1 MKFRRPLWMAFAIML
16 SASAALGQNPPP
28 NPPQSSSPPEPEP
41 YDPALQHRPQGADQN
56 ATPGTARSATAN
68 EPAAPSKVSLLVPA
82 NTPLRVALVR
92 RARINHFGEPVGA
105 EVVDAVYAFDQI
117 VIPAGSMVIGHVV
130 RVLPLSPMNRALAY
144 ANGDLTPIR
153 QYRVAFDEL
162 ILPDGK
168 RIPISTTVS
177 RGSAEVVH
185 LVSDPGRAK
194 QEKSVA
200 AKAAEK
206 AKQEAKGKIQEAKDT
221 MHQAVEQVKTPGK
234 MNKIKEYLLAELPY
248 HRQYIETGTRFNAE
262 LDAPL
267 DFGSGTRSGQE
278 LATIGTAPPVESL
291 LQARLEGEVTSATAH
306 RGAPV
311 SAVVTVPLYSADH
324 KLILPANTRLVG
336 EVLQAKPAGKLHHN
350 GDLRVTF
357 ERIELP
363 DGPVQTVHGSLE
375 GAEVDRAARL
385 SLDAEGGAHATDSKT
400 RYLSTGLSIAIAVA
414 SARPDIDHGTID
426 PEGDPGVRTVAG
438 GSGMRLAGALVS
450 FAAESHVFSA
460 AFGAY
465 GASRSIYAN
474 FLSRGHEAVL
484 QKDTPVEIGFGGP
497 HATAAV
503 RKQ

>member
-1 MKFRRPLWMAFAIML
+1 MKFRRTLWMAFAITL
-16 SASAALGQNPPP
+16 SASAASGQNPPS
-28 NPPQSSSPPEPEP
+28 NPPQPASPPIPQQSH
-41 YDPALQHRPQGADQN
+41 PALQHRPQGDDQ
-56 ATPGTARSATAN
+56 TSLPGTARTTTAN
-68 EPAAPSKVSLLVPA
+68 PPDASSKVSLLVPA

-92 RARINHFGEPVGA
+92 RARINHFGEPIEA
-105 EVVDAVYAFDQI
+105 EVVEAVYAFDQI
-117 VIPAGSMVIGHVV
+117 VIPAGSMVTGHVV

-162 ILPDGK
+162 ILPDSK
-168 RIPISTTVS
+168 RISVSTTVS

-185 LVSDPGRAK
+185 LVSDPDRAK
-194 QEKSVA
+194 QQKGVA
-200 AKAAEK
+200 TKAAEK
-206 AKQEAKGKIQEAKDT
+206 AKQEAKGKIQDAKDT

-234 MNKIKEYLLAELPY
+234 MYRLKEYFLAELPY

-267 DFGSGTRSGQE
+267 DFGTTTRSAQV
-278 LATIGTAPPVESL
+278 LAAIGAAPPAESL

-306 RGAPV
+306 RGTPV
-311 SAVVTVPLYSADH
+311 SAVVTAPLYSQDH
-324 KLILPANTRLVG
+324 SLILPANSRLVG

-357 ERIELP
+357 ERIILP

-385 SLDAEGGAHATDSKT
+385 NLDAEGGAHATDSKT
-400 RYLSTGLSIAIAVA
+400 RCLSTGLSIAIAAA

-438 GSGMRLAGALVS
+438 GSGMRLVGALVS

-474 FLSRGHEAVL
+474 FLSRGREAVL

-497 HATAAV
+497 HPGSAA
-503 RKQ
+503 RKN